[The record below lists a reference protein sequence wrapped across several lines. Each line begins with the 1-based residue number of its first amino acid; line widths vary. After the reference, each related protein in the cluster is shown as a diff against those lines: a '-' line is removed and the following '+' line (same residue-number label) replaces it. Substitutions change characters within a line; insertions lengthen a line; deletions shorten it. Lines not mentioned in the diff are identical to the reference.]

1 MRPIAA
7 ETNDVVGSS
16 LPQRQ
21 MPLHRLLEQGRPMT
35 ISTRLALGI
44 SAAALSLSLGV
55 TSAALAQDAMIR
67 DLEFRNSL
75 SRRDTT
81 STDTIA
87 KDTKDHGRRWGPS
100 FIAGKVGVH

>member
-1 MRPIAA
+1 
-7 ETNDVVGSS
+7 
-16 LPQRQ
+16 
-21 MPLHRLLEQGRPMT
+21 MT
-35 ISTRLALGI
+35 ISTRFALGI

-55 TSAALAQDAMIR
+55 TSAALAQDAMTR

-87 KDTKDHGRRWGPS
+87 RDAKDHGRHWGAA
-100 FIAGKVGVH
+100 FYKR